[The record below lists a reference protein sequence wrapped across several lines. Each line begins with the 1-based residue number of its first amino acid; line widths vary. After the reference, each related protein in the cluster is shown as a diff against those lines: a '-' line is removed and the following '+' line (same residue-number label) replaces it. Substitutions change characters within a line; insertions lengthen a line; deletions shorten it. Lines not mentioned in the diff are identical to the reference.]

1 MSRRLIP
8 SVFLLLLCVP
18 AAHAQLVVVDP
29 SNLVQNTKTAI
40 ESTLTTIET
49 ILIEANQVLDL
60 THLKGLS
67 AQAGIVQD
75 MALLGQLVTQAQ
87 GLSYDLSSLQTQLTS
102 LFDPATAPD
111 TRPALTVRLAQIQ
124 AVKFQ
129 CYSYAARVQTLLQTS
144 LRTVQHLQSL
154 LDTLSALVGNMQG
167 NQTVGQ
173 FSAVADKHLANLDV
187 QIASFHRAE
196 TVDKLSEALITASIA
211 KIQARRMADW
221 PRF

>member
-1 MSRRLIP
+1 M
-8 SVFLLLLCVP
+8 
-18 AAHAQLVVVDP
+18 
-29 SNLVQNTKTAI
+29 
-40 ESTLTTIET
+40 
-49 ILIEANQVLDL
+49 LDL

-75 MALLGQLVTQAQ
+75 MALLGQLVNQAQ
-87 GLSYDLSSLQTQLTS
+87 GLSYDISSLQTQIAS
-102 LFDPATAPD
+102 LFDLTTAPD
-111 TRPALTVRLAQIQ
+111 TRPALTARLAQIQ

-129 CYSYAARVQTLLQTS
+129 CYSYAARVQTLLQTA

-196 TVDKLSEALITASIA
+196 TVDKLSEALITESIA
-211 KIQARRMADW
+211 RIQARRIADW
-221 PRF
+221 PSF